1 MDMAWEKGESVA
13 FTCAYAG
20 NLKEIAH
27 VLRELERVQGIN
39 KIELAEEMEC
49 LFAYGKQLYE
59 SPKEKLQILKQYTDL
74 SAHNL
79 SGNKVVLSLEK
90 VCRNLGRK
98 SRLADGKHPEKRMDS
113 GWGQGMV

>member
-1 MDMAWEKGESVA
+1 
-13 FTCAYAG
+13 
-20 NLKEIAH
+20 
-27 VLRELERVQGIN
+27 
-39 KIELAEEMEC
+39 MEC

-90 VCRNLGRK
+90 VCRNLEEKADWLMENIRK
-98 SRLADGKHPEKRMDS
+98 NEWIQDGD
-113 GWGQGMV
+113 